1 MNEIAVKQYQAR
13 AKQIIARR
21 SGDNSLNVEDPT
33 RKSRAA
39 QMKDLAAK
47 ILKKR
52 GEKVEVE
59 EELEVIEPDPYEQMD
74 KKDLR
79 LLLDE
84 RGIEWYQSWGKKKL
98 IEALKESEL

>member
-1 MNEIAVKQYQAR
+1 MNEIAVKQYQAK
-13 AKQIIARR
+13 AKQILARR
-21 SGDNSLNVEDPT
+21 NGDNSLNVEDPT

-39 QMKDLAAK
+39 QMKELAAK

-52 GEKVEVE
+52 EQPVEIKE
-59 EELEVIEPDPYEQMD
+59 PEVIEPDPYEQMD

-84 RGIEWYQSWGKKKL
+84 RGIEWFQSWGKKKL